1 MQLIQFTDSG
11 SWRIYKLEKLVTMFS
26 KLQFHNLLIYENIS
40 NFLQVQ
46 SLENLQNTTVN
57 INLYKSLYLL

>member
-1 MQLIQFTDSG
+1 
-11 SWRIYKLEKLVTMFS
+11 MFS

-40 NFLQVQ
+40 NFVQVQ

>member
-1 MQLIQFTDSG
+1 
-11 SWRIYKLEKLVTMFS
+11 MFS

-40 NFLQVQ
+40 NFVQVQ

-57 INLYKSLYLL
+57 VNLYKSLYLL